1 MKCPKCARKRYVEK
15 VVKKN
20 KRNFL
25 IKQCLSCDTQF
36 DLIEVRKSKLTNTWI
51 EKDSDEK

>member
-36 DLIEVRKSKLTNTWI
+36 DLIEVRKSKLTNTWV